1 MIIWIYALLSVMVV
15 SGISL
20 IGVTTLAL
28 NERRLG
34 NALFFLVAL
43 SVGALFGDV
52 FIHILPEL
60 FSSVAESSNLTLFI
74 LLGLLIFFI
83 LEKFLHWR
91 HHHHLENC
99 EHDTVHPLGYLN
111 LISDGLHNFIDGIVI
126 GVSYLVSVEIG
137 FATTLAVILHEIPQE
152 IGDFAILRQSG
163 FTSRQALIFNLL
175 SASLAIAGVITAIF
189 LGTRADVFAPI
200 ALALAAGGFL
210 YIAGSDLVPELHKTT
225 DLKKS
230 GLQLLAIAVGIIIMF
245 LLTLIE

>member
-1 MIIWIYALLSVMVV
+1 MTIWTYALFSVMVV

-20 IGVTTLAL
+20 IGVVTLAL
-28 NERRLG
+28 NERRLK
-34 NALFFLVAL
+34 NTLFFLVAL
-43 SVGALFGDV
+43 SAGALFGDV

-60 FSSVAESSNLTLFI
+60 FSSGAEPRNLALFV

-91 HHHHLENC
+91 HHHHLEDC
-99 EHDTVHPLGYLN
+99 EHNTVYPLGYLN
-111 LISDGLHNFIDGIVI
+111 LVSDGLHNFIDGIVI
-126 GVSYLVSVEIG
+126 GVSYLAGVEIG

-175 SASLAIAGVITAIF
+175 SASLAIAGVIMALF
-189 LGTRADVFAPI
+189 LGSRADVFSPI

-225 DLKKS
+225 DLKES
-230 GLQLLAIAVGIIIMF
+230 GLQLLALAVGIIIMF
-245 LLTLIE
+245 LLTLVE